1 MSEPRP
7 RPPALRAV
15 LIGLAF
21 GAGAVHLS
29 IVGVLLM
36 LHQRWIVVDTLS
48 LGQAVLVVIAIG
60 AGAMTISRV
69 MKQEGAGGGGLVGHL
84 GIGVIAGAACGAPVA
99 LLAVLTAALPLQ
111 SIFIALSPAL
121 VDMLTLSMD
130 PTLGV
135 PLLIVVAALAGML
148 GAALYLAPSAVT
160 RPLLPG
166 AVTVLVA
173 GVFQELIQLMLQQYQ
188 GIVTDIQ
195 ELFYTWEGLTW
206 EGAIE
211 LFVIASG
218 LSVVFRAAQRRMVV
232 RRGPPDPKR
241 TRLMWAGISLLVLI
255 VLPALAGSYIGQVL
269 MLVGLYILMGLGLNL
284 EVGLAGLLDLGFVA
298 FFAVGAY
305 TTALLT
311 ADSPHA
317 LMHLSYWAAM
327 PVAVMMSVGVGV
339 LFGLPVLGVRGDYLA
354 VATMGL
360 GEIVR
365 VLVMSDFA
373 SPLLGG
379 AQGIL
384 QIPKPRIGDFVL
396 STPVSLFYLTLVCSA
411 VAAFVAWRLEN
422 SRLGRAWM
430 ALRDDEDVAQ
440 ALGINLIR
448 SKLLAYGLG
457 AAFAGLGGSIFAAML
472 TSVYPTSFQLLISV
486 NVLALIIVGGMG
498 SLPGVVLGS
507 IALIG
512 LPELL
517 REFGEYRYLFYG
529 AVLVIMMRL
538 RPEGLWPSEAR
549 QRELHSRDETLALD
563 AGSDAVP
570 VQGD

>member
-1 MSEPRP
+1 MTRN
-7 RPPALRAV
+7 RPPAVRAAF
-15 LIGLAF
+15 IGLIF
-21 GAGAVHLS
+21 GAVAVHLAV
-29 IVGVLLM
+29 VGVLLM
-36 LHQRWIVVDTLS
+36 LHQRWIVVNTLS
-48 LGQAVLVVIAIG
+48 LGQAILVLIAAG
-60 AGAMTISRV
+60 AGCMAAARV
-69 MKQEGAGGGGLVGHL
+69 ETGRGTSGHL
-84 GIGVIAGAACGAPVA
+84 LMGAIAGLAAGVPVV
-99 LLAVLTAALPLQ
+99 VLTLAIIFLPLQ
-111 SIFIALSPAL
+111 SIFIALSADL
-121 VDMLTLSMD
+121 LEMLTLSQE
-130 PTLGV
+130 PALGMV
-135 PLLIVVAALAGML
+135 LLLVGATLAGLL
-148 GAALYLAPSAVT
+148 GAGLRLMPAAIT
-160 RPLLPG
+160 RPLVPG
-166 AVTVLVA
+166 AVTVVVA

-195 ELFYTWEGLTW
+195 DQFYTWEGLSPQ
-206 EGAIE
+206 GAII
-211 LFVIASG
+211 LFVLGVAWG
-218 LSVVFRAAQRRMVV
+218 VVWRHLRARSLV
-232 RRGPPDPKR
+232 RNPIRDERKE
-241 TRLMWAGISLLVLI
+241 RLIWAAVSLAILA
-255 VLPALAGSYIGQVL
+255 VLPAIAGSYIGQVL
-269 MLVGLYILMGLGLNL
+269 MLVGLYILMGMGLNL

-317 LMHLSYWAAM
+317 LMHLNYWEAM
-327 PVAVMMSVGVGV
+327 PVAVLLSIGVGV
-339 LFGLPVLGVRGDYLA
+339 LFGLPVLGIRGDYLA

-373 SPLLGG
+373 APLLGG
-379 AQGIL
+379 AQGVL
-384 QIPKPRIGDFVL
+384 QIPKPWLGSYQL
-396 STPVSLFYLTLVCSA
+396 GTPVSLFYLTLVCSG

-440 ALGINLIR
+440 ALGINLVR

-457 AAFAGLGGSIFAAML
+457 AAFAGLAGSIFATML
-472 TSVYPTSFQLLISV
+472 TSVYPSSFQLLISI

-529 AVLVIMMRL
+529 AALVIMMHL

-549 QRELHSRDETLALD
+549 RRELHSRDETEALD
-563 AGSDAVP
+563 EGADWLP

>member
-1 MSEPRP
+1 MR
-7 RPPALRAV
+7 RAI

-21 GAGAVHLS
+21 GAGAVHLAV
-29 IVGVLLM
+29 VGVLLM
-36 LHQRWIVVDTLS
+36 LHQRMIIVDTLT
-48 LGQAVLVVIAIG
+48 LGQAVLLLLAGG
-60 AGAMTISRV
+60 AGAMIGRPLP
-69 MKQEGAGGGGLVGHL
+69 GL
-84 GIGVIAGAACGAPVA
+84 IAGVAAAVPI
-99 LLAVLTAALPLQ
+99 AVLAAVMSIVPLQ
-111 SIFIALSPAL
+111 SIFIALSSDL
-121 VDMLTLSMD
+121 FEMLTLGQGLAAGISI
-130 PTLGV
+130 
-135 PLLIVVAALAGML
+135 LIGGGAIAGLL
-148 GAALYLAPSAVT
+148 GASWRISPSVVRRAIG
-160 RPLLPG
+160 PG
-166 AVTVLVA
+166 AIAVLIA
-173 GVFQELIQLMLQQYQ
+173 GVFQELIQLMLQQYE
-188 GIVTDIQ
+188 GPVGEFRDF
-195 ELFYTWEGLTW
+195 LYTWEGLSPQGGITIFIVV
-206 EGAIE
+206 AIAGE
-211 LFVIASG
+211 VLGSI
-218 LSVVFRAAQRRMVV
+218 LRRRAARIAAHDHRRERMI
-232 RRGPPDPKR
+232 
-241 TRLMWAGISLLVLI
+241 WAGLALLALVL
-255 VLPALAGSYIGQVL
+255 LPAVAGSYVGQVL
-269 MLVGLYILMGLGLNL
+269 MLVGLYILMGMGLNL

-311 ADSPHA
+311 ADLSHA
-317 LMHLSYWAAM
+317 LAHLSYWEAM
-327 PVAVMMSVGVGV
+327 PIAVALSIMVGV

-365 VLVMSDFA
+365 VIVQSDFA
-373 SPLLGG
+373 APLLGG

-384 QIPKPRIGDFVL
+384 QIPKPRLGNFVL
-396 STPVSLFYLTLVCSA
+396 GNPVSLFYLTLVASA

-457 AAFAGLGGSIFAAML
+457 AAFAGLAGSIFATML
-472 TSVYPTSFQLLISV
+472 TSVYPSSFQLLISI

-529 AVLVIMMRL
+529 AVLIVMMRL
-538 RPEGLWPSEAR
+538 RPEGLWPSDVR
-549 QRELHSRDETLALD
+549 QRELHAADETLALD
-563 AGSDAVP
+563 AGADAVP
-570 VQGD
+570 AQTR